1 MNIQSAITTLAELAA
16 ASKAQAFDI
25 VGYDSF
31 SESVEV
37 FEQKISNTEIQSSAA
52 LGVRVFCDQ
61 RPGLAFTERLTPE
74 ALKICLADA
83 ISHTQL
89 TDPVEYSVAEPQT
102 AIDTKFDHLSPDFER
117 VALSDLADFARKLE
131 SETRSRD
138 ARIENVPYTGAG
150 RSAATSFFLNSKG
163 VAYQQTHQEF
173 SAYTA
178 AVAAAGEQKKMGFYS
193 NSRPSFAELLPLDFA
208 GIAAR
213 RTLEQLGAAPV
224 KAGEYRVLFSNRV
237 AGQILSIYQSAYFA
251 DAAQRGQS
259 RLKGRLGERIAS
271 PLLTITSAAH
281 DLKLKGSRARD
292 AEGSPTRDITV
303 VEAGTF
309 TNFLYN
315 LESASKDKTKS
326 TGNAVRSI
334 GSKAATG
341 FKNIVVQPGKD
352 TAAALTGS
360 GRVLLIDKLEG
371 AAGCSAVSGE
381 MSIGAQGFLYENGE
395 RVQPV
400 DRITLSSNI
409 FEMLQNIE
417 AISNEYNDQY
427 GSVRVPDLLVGKISV
442 AG

>member
-52 LGVRVFCDQ
+52 LGVRVFCDH
-61 RPGLAFTERLTPE
+61 RPGIAFTERLTPE
-74 ALKICLADA
+74 ALKICLSDA

-89 TDPVEYSVAEPQT
+89 TGAVEYSVAEPQP
-102 AIDTKFDHLSPDFER
+102 ASEKKFDHLSPDFER
-117 VALSDLADFARKLE
+117 VALSDLADFSRRLE
-131 SETRSRD
+131 SETRARD

-150 RSAATSFFLNSKG
+150 RSSATSYFMNSKG
-163 VAYQQTHQEF
+163 ITYEQTHQEF

-178 AVAAAGEQKKMGFYS
+178 AVAAAGDQKKMGFYS
-193 NSRPSFAELLPLDFA
+193 NSRPSFSELLPLDFA

-224 KAGEYRVLFSNRV
+224 KSGEYTVLFSNRV
-237 AGQILSIYQSAYFA
+237 AGQILSIYQSSFFA

-292 AEGSPTRDITV
+292 AEGTPTRDIAV
-303 VEAGTF
+303 VEAGVF

-315 LESASKDKTKS
+315 LESAGKDKRVS

-334 GSKAATG
+334 GSKASTG
-341 FKNIVVQPGKD
+341 FKNLVVSPGNEP
-352 TAAALTGS
+352 APALLS

-381 MSIGAQGFLYENGE
+381 MSIGAQGFLYEGGV

-400 DRITLSSNI
+400 DRITLSANI
-409 FEMLQNIE
+409 FDMLQNIE

-427 GSVRVPDLLVGKISV
+427 GSVCVPDLLIGKISV